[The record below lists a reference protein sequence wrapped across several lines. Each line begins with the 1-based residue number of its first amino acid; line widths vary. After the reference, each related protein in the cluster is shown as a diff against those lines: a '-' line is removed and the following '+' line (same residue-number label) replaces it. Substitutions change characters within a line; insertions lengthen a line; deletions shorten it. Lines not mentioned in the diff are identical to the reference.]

1 LQPVFGHRDILR
13 FLHAILG
20 PIPPRIDLNAHGA
33 CVEQPDWS
41 RSRLNNSTFQS
52 LNAMIKHHIWILF
65 LGTLLLVGCDSAV
78 KEKPAN
84 ESSETDTTSSV
95 EEQSSSVS
103 DSVQTFVIDVRSQ
116 EEWDSGHLDDAIHI
130 PHTEIVEGIA
140 KVTDNKDAKICVY

>member
-1 LQPVFGHRDILR
+1 
-13 FLHAILG
+13 
-20 PIPPRIDLNAHGA
+20 
-33 CVEQPDWS
+33 
-41 RSRLNNSTFQS
+41 
-52 LNAMIKHHIWILF
+52 MIKHHIWILF